1 MGQKWLPYKD
11 FSMIF
16 CGVDLNSTS
25 SVRVVPPPDW
35 PIFAE
40 KQFGLIGFDLHIG
53 GHPFGQSIS
62 KIVDKDSGFEISLQI
77 RNGNLE

>member
-1 MGQKWLPYKD
+1 MDQKWLPYKD

-16 CGVDLNSTS
+16 CGLDLNSIS
-25 SVRVVPPPDW
+25 SVGVVLPPDLAD
-35 PIFAE
+35 FRRKAVRSD
-40 KQFGLIGFDLHIG
+40 GFDLHIG

-62 KIVDKDSGFEISLQI
+62 KIVDGDSGFEVSLQI